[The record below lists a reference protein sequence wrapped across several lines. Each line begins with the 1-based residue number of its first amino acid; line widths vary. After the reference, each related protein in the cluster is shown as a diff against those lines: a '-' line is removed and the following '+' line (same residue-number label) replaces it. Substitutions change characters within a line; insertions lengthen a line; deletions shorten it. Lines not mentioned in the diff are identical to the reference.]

1 VVVGKSFFYFQ
12 LNIIVNMVNQN
23 HASIFPILAKIAM
36 DVCAVPASSVPCERL
51 FSAGAETATNC
62 RSRLGSNQF
71 EQLQVMKF
79 AWRKSV
85 VDHTASNSL
94 SAEEVLLTDF
104 TELLHQDDET
114 VEWEHREDEVA
125 IGPY

>member
-1 VVVGKSFFYFQ
+1 
-12 LNIIVNMVNQN
+12 MVNQN

-51 FSAGAETATNC
+51 FSAGAETATN
-62 RSRLGSNQF
+62 RWSRLCSNQF

-85 VDHTASNSL
+85 VDHAASNS
-94 SAEEVLLTDF
+94 SSTEEVLLTDF
-104 TELLHQDDET
+104 TELLCLDDEA
-114 VEWEHREDEVA
+114 VEWEHGEDEVFV
-125 IGPY
+125 GS